1 MRTKDVIQT
10 RKSTTSVEFY
20 EFYEFDLIPKHEET
34 ETETE
39 REKEKVHTSIILLL

>member
-34 ETETE
+34 ETE